1 VAVGKKLMY
10 KYLLFDADGTILDY
24 DRAEENALNQAAAAS
39 GYSVTDDIREV
50 YRKINSQ
57 LWAMLEKGLIS
68 SEKLRVLRFEKL
80 AEASAWNN
88 LDAADFSKLYLKFLA
103 DSGFMINGAM
113 QMLNNLPSETVK
125 VIITNGI
132 KDIQISRLTKA
143 GIIGM
148 FDAVIISEEAGVPKP
163 AGEFFD
169 YTLKKINY
177 YEKSEMLVIGDSLSS
192 DIAGGI
198 DYGIDTCWFNPSGK
212 ENTTSRVPDYEIS
225 SWNDFFEIIK

>member
-1 VAVGKKLMY
+1 MKY

-24 DRAEENALNQAAAAS
+24 DKAEENALNRASAVS
-39 GYSVTDDIREV
+39 GYYVSDSIREV

-57 LWAMLEKGLIS
+57 LWAMLEKDLIS

-80 AEASAWNN
+80 AEASGWQNFDPAG
-88 LDAADFSKLYLKFLA
+88 FSKLYLKFLA
-103 DSGFMINGAM
+103 DSGFMINGAL

-132 KDIQISRLTKA
+132 KDIQISRLTRA

-148 FDAVIISEEAGVPKP
+148 FKAVIISEEAGSPKP

-177 YEKSEMLVIGDSLSS
+177 YEKSEMLVVGDSLSS

-212 ENTTSRVPDYEIS
+212 ENTTSSIPDYEIS
-225 SWNDFFEIIK
+225 SWNEFLEIIK